1 MCIRD
6 RPNAIRSALWFWLNY
21 RIYDAEC
28 GNGFSD
34 VGGVTRRVNGGGVG
48 LEERKAAYELA
59 ERVLT

>member
-1 MCIRD
+1 M
-6 RPNAIRSALWFWLNY
+6 WFWLNY

-34 VGGVTRRVNGGGVG
+34 VGGVTRRVNGGDVG